1 LIEKNQNQKITRPFF
16 IQENKTPSLEKI
28 IETKNQKSSQESFS
42 KSQINEDYSKAITT
56 QIWISFSKESEFFFL
71 YNYNNVLLVQRKMK
85 MNPQN
90 IKVLMIDQMK
100 RKKILKIL

>member
-1 LIEKNQNQKITRPFF
+1 LRLKTKKTHKNHSPNP
-16 IQENKTPSLEKI
+16 
-28 IETKNQKSSQESFS
+28 KS
-42 KSQINEDYSKAITT
+42 EDYSKAITT

-90 IKVLMIDQMK
+90 IKVLMIHQMK